1 MKMCKNHF
9 DIIPHPVVRCYQ
21 CAFKG
26 CPTGQCL
33 QLRIFGGIK
42 SSVSCGGIT
51 KDTISD
57 IFKL

>member
-1 MKMCKNHF
+1 MKICKNKF
-9 DIIPHPVVRCYQ
+9 DIILHPVVRCYQ

-26 CPTGQCL
+26 RTSQCL
-33 QLRIFGGIK
+33 QLRIFGIK
-42 SSVSCGGIT
+42 SSMFCGGIT

>member
-1 MKMCKNHF
+1 MKICKNEF
-9 DIIPHPVVRCYQ
+9 DIILHPVVRCYQ

-26 CPTGQCL
+26 RTGQCL

-42 SSVSCGGIT
+42 SSMFCGGIT

>member
-1 MKMCKNHF
+1 MKICKNKF
-9 DIIPHPVVRCYQ
+9 DIILHSVVRCYQ

-26 CPTGQCL
+26 RTGQCL
-33 QLRIFGGIK
+33 QLRIFGIK
-42 SSVSCGGIT
+42 SSMFCGGIT

>member
-1 MKMCKNHF
+1 MKLCKNDL
-9 DIIPHPVVRCYQ
+9 DIILYPVVRCYQ

-26 CPTGQCL
+26 CTDQCL
-33 QLRIFGGIK
+33 QLRMFGGLK
-42 SSVSCGGIT
+42 SWMSCGGIT

>member
-1 MKMCKNHF
+1 MKICKNEF
-9 DIIPHPVVRCYQ
+9 DIILHPVVRCYQ

-26 CPTGQCL
+26 RTGLCL

-42 SSVSCGGIT
+42 SSMFCGGIT